1 MKEPLLLA
9 TAVVFSLALSLG
21 LGALLLSSVL
31 ALIDRRAK

>member
-1 MKEPLLLA
+1 MKEPLIIG
-9 TAVVFSLALSLG
+9 TVVIGSLVLSLG

>member
-1 MKEPLLLA
+1 MKDPLIIGSVILLSL
-9 TAVVFSLALSLG
+9 VVSLG

>member
-1 MKEPLLLA
+1 MKEPLIVG
-9 TAVVFSLALSLG
+9 TAVIVSLALSLG